1 VLHPEAPDS
10 YLANTKADP
19 DWEWT
24 RAPEIREAL
33 KPQVARVG
41 ARGDL
46 SGQRRGCIV
55 KEHIIAT
62 VIVYDETESLV
73 EIVGFNLAC
82 SLGHFHTRRN
92 NCDVELWDGAR
103 FVIGFKYCDK

>member
-1 VLHPEAPDS
+1 
-10 YLANTKADP
+10 
-19 DWEWT
+19 
-24 RAPEIREAL
+24 
-33 KPQVARVG
+33 
-41 ARGDL
+41 
-46 SGQRRGCIV
+46 V

-62 VIVYDETESLV
+62 VIVYDEAESLV

-103 FVIGFKYCDK
+103 FVIGFNTATSSRP